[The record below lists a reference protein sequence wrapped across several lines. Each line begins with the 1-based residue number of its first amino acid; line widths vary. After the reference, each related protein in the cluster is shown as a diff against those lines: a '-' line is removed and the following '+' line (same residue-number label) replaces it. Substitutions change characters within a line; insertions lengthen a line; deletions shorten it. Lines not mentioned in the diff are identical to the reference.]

1 MQKIRIDFD
10 NPGLPQHISAVEN
23 DSQSRFFQAT
33 LYENGKAYTAPEGA
47 AYSIMYRGFGPQN
60 QGWYDTIND
69 GAGKRAACAVSGN
82 VVTCEIARQALQVPG
97 HVSIVLCVTTGK
109 GYMIKSWPI
118 ECDCKNDR
126 YDSTAEIQCFFYV
139 TQISNESWTQA
150 IQAVEELKNTIDPT
164 LSLSGKAADAAKVGE
179 AVNAEAERA
188 KGVEGQIK
196 EDLDK
201 QLGGYIRE
209 VATAGAEISE
219 NWGFTYHINLL
230 KGKNIRFLM
239 SGYEGGGFER
249 TRLVGYDSENVPTAF
264 NNDIH
269 LGDDITFTADK
280 NYKKFFV
287 QIVSSGKQSGNKC
300 DFTIIA
306 DADGLGAQLFDIK
319 NEAVSKSGDSEVRI
333 NNTQFFKT
341 INLFDLSEGVDEKT
355 VLNTQNPIPNDNY
368 FVSKKLRNFKVGK
381 TYIAKNFNN
390 TAAVW
395 QMFVTAWKNDGTFI
409 NNQNVGTVSGFVKTF
424 IVPSQA
430 DYIKISSANINKES
444 IMIVEGTVE
453 PHAYVPYTAAEATS
467 YISLPQEG
475 FVHVYHVEKD
485 GSGDYDK
492 LIPAITEAE
501 KYMDSCIYIGPGVWD
516 LIDELGDEYV
526 ENCSSA
532 QRGIYLKNRVHLIGS
547 SESIITCN
555 YTGNN
560 TNTMTWLSAFNSGE
574 YGFTLENINIES
586 SNVRYT
592 IHDERDTSAEHYDN
606 YYLNC
611 NFKHNNE
618 LGGNRQCIGGG
629 LGKDGHIVMRGCV
642 FDAVGVS
649 NNSAV
654 SYHNTWYKGGK
665 GKSFIDI
672 QGNIVKRTG
681 TFRFSWF
688 GDSTEMTQII
698 CANNFI
704 GSDIQF
710 VQETTDTS
718 LGVKTDIV
726 NMELY
731 QWNNKIRVS

>member
-47 AYSIMYRGFGPQN
+47 TYSIMYRGFGPQN

-109 GYMIKSWPI
+109 GYMLKSWPI

-126 YDSTAEIQCFFYV
+126 YDSTAEIQSFFYV

-164 LSLSGKAADAAKVGE
+164 LSVSGKAADAAKVGE

-201 QLGGYIRE
+201 QMGGYIRE
-209 VATAGAEISE
+209 VATAGAGILE
-219 NWGFTYHINLL
+219 NWVFTYHINLL
-230 KGKNIRFLM
+230 KGKNVRFLM
-239 SGYEGGGFER
+239 SGYEGDGFER
-249 TRLVGYDSENVPTAF
+249 TRLVGYDSENSPTAF

-280 NYKKFFV
+280 NYKKFLV

-300 DFTIIA
+300 DFTIIS
-306 DADGLGAQLFDIK
+306 DADGLGARLFDIK

-333 NNTQFFKT
+333 NNTQFLKT

-355 VLNTQNPIPNDNY
+355 VLNAQNPVPNDNY

-390 TAAVW
+390 TAAMW
-395 QMFVTAWKNDGTFI
+395 QMFVTAWKNDGTLI

-492 LIPAITEAE
+492 LIPAISEAE
-501 KYMDSCIYIGPGVWD
+501 KYMDSRVYLGSGIWD
-516 LIDELGDEYV
+516 LIEELGSTYIES
-526 ENCSSA
+526 CSSA
-532 QRGIYLKNRVHLIGS
+532 QRGIYLKNRIHLIGS
-547 SESIITCN
+547 SESVITCH
-555 YTGNN
+555 YTGSN
-560 TNTMTWLSAFNSGE
+560 TNAMTWLSAFNSGE
-574 YGFTLENINIES
+574 HGFSLENINIES
-586 SNVRYT
+586 SNIRYT

-618 LGGNRQCIGGG
+618 RGGNRQCIGGG

-642 FDAVGVS
+642 FDAAGVS

-672 QGNIVKRTG
+672 QGNIVKGSG

-688 GDSTEMTQII
+688 GDSTEMTQVI
-698 CANNFI
+698 CANNSV
-704 GSDIQF
+704 GSKIQF

-718 LGVKTDIV
+718 FGVAVDIV
-726 NMELY
+726 NMELFA
-731 QWNNKIRVS
+731 WNNEVRTS